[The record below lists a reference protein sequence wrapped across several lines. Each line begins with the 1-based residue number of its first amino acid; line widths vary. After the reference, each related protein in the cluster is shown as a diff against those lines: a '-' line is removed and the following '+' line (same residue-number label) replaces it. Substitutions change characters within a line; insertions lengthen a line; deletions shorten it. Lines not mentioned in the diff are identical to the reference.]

1 MGDLGHASL
10 TIVRP
15 CGGAIRSNGAKLGDL
30 PPDRSGSGAEEY
42 RSPTPSASLCDRKPS
57 LTSQPPAPPASPA
70 SPPPKFHAGGLVNAA
85 VVLGLLYLGREVL
98 VPITLAVI
106 LSLLIAPLV
115 RKLRRFARSQ
125 VTAVLGAVCVLT
137 ILVCGLGTIIVSQ
150 VVAMAE
156 GLPQYESTIR
166 DKLQTVQSV
175 TLGRVM
181 QGEAGRMMS
190 RLGQDA
196 TTAAVPERGTL
207 QGAPLTAS
215 GAVPVEV
222 RPRPQTPVEVIS
234 HLFSSIW
241 GPLGRVSIVL
251 IVMVFVLLE
260 HESLRDRF
268 IRLLGGSDLRR
279 TTQAFNDAGERL
291 SRFFVSQLA
300 VNVGVGVVIWLG
312 LMLVGLPHALLWA
325 VLTALLRFVP
335 YVGVF
340 IAAGSAAL
348 MSAAVDP
355 GWTLTL
361 EVLGLFAAVEL
372 VSSQVVEPQL
382 YGHSTGLSPLSV
394 VVAAIFWS
402 WIGGPRPAGVHAADA
417 VPGGGRPPHQ
427 GARLPGR
434 AAGRHA
440 GAVHVG
446 ALLPARD
453 VRRRGGDRGGRAHL
467 PQAQVLR
474 ALLRQDPAAGAATGR
489 RRPRQAQHHAAAAGD
504 GQEHRRARHRGAGHR
519 RLPALVPQP
528 ARLGADET
536 SIGVHLRRQREIAF
550 GQHQGPLAVA
560 PGSVALCLGLGSM
573 RDDLVTELLVRILRA
588 QDMDARHLSLDDLG
602 QGPPPG
608 ASADGVAMLFIVTAA
623 RPRSGR
629 AGRHPAGV
637 ARALRRRGVRGP
649 AARGRVPGGRR
660 ARWISSCIRSRRRP
674 PGRGALREAGEGLVP
689 TSVKHCTRT
698 AGPPGTGRARA
709 GRAKAPLNCRRRV
722 IARCPPPPNR
732 RY

>member
-1 MGDLGHASL
+1 MGGVGDPAL
-10 TIVRP
+10 TIVYPR
-15 CGGAIRSNGAKLGDL
+15 GGGSRAIGAKLRDIR
-30 PPDRSGSGAEEY
+30 PPDPFR
-42 RSPTPSASLCDRKPS
+42 RKPS
-57 LTSQPPAPPASPA
+57 LTSQPPAPPASP
-70 SPPPKFHAGGLVNAA
+70 PKFHAGGLVNGA
-85 VVLGLLYLGREVL
+85 VVLVLLYFGREVL

-115 RKLRRFARSQ
+115 RKLRRVVRSQ
-125 VTAVLGAVCVLT
+125 VTAVLGAVFVLT
-137 ILVCGLGTIIVSQ
+137 ILAGGLATVIVSQ

-166 DKLQTVQSV
+166 DKMQTVQSI

-196 TTAAVPERGTL
+196 AAASTPERATL

-241 GPLGRVSIVL
+241 GPLGRASIVL

-260 HESLRDRF
+260 HEALRDRF

-300 VNVGVGVVIWLG
+300 VNVGVGVAVWLG

-340 IAAGSAAL
+340 VAAGSAAL

-372 VSSQVVEPQL
+372 LSSQVVEPQL

-402 WIGGPRPAGVHAADA
+402 WIWGPIGLLVSTPLTLCLV
-417 VPGGGRPPHQ
+417 V
-427 GARLPGR
+427 
-434 AAGRHA
+434 AGRHLK
-440 GAVHVG
+440 
-446 ALLPARD
+446 ALAFLDVLLGDTPALSMSESFYQRAISGD
-453 VRRRGGDRGGRAHL
+453 HEEIVAAAHTYLKRKSFARYCDRILMPALQLASADLGKHSITPQQQATVKGTIARVIESLGTDGCRPTRRSRRGS
-467 PQAQVLR
+467 VL
-474 ALLRQDPAAGAATGR
+474 D
-489 RRPRQAQHHAAAAGD
+489 D
-504 GQEHRRARHRGAGHR
+504 
-519 RLPALVPQP
+519 
-528 ARLGADET
+528 T
-536 SIGVHLRRQREIAF
+536 SIGAHLRQQRENVI
-550 GQHQGPLAVA
+550 GHWQGPLVVP

-573 RDDLVTELLVRILRA
+573 RDDLVTELLVRILRT
-588 QDMDARHLSLDDLG
+588 QDIDARHLSLDDLAN
-602 QGPPPG
+602 GPPPG
-608 ASADGVAMLFIVTAA
+608 ASIGAVAMLFIVTAA
-623 RPRSGR
+623 PADEWPRIAESLPGLR
-629 AGRHPAGV
+629 ERYGDAVFVGLLSEGEFAPADE
-637 ARALRRRGVRGP
+637 ALDLVVRSFEEASAEAAVRYSKTP
-649 AARGRVPGGRR
+649 AA
-660 ARWISSCIRSRRRP
+660 
-674 PGRGALREAGEGLVP
+674 
-689 TSVKHCTRT
+689 
-698 AGPPGTGRARA
+698 
-709 GRAKAPLNCRRRV
+709 
-722 IARCPPPPNR
+722 
-732 RY
+732 